1 MHFFFTTSQMRLS
14 SRTLVFRFL
23 LLQTFITTCH
33 ISATFQK
40 SVAGP
45 LGQLNVL
52 WCRACKIY
60 TFQHFGQCTGRSS
73 KRKNWRGIGPI
84 WVGLEHFT
92 LKDSSPLHWLQLWHQ
107 LSNRWSDFATGWQL
121 KGGITVRLSN
131 LQNAYLGQITCL
143 FCFWKIKP
151 WCMCFSSSKLTP
163 HLFYSC
169 NFGLW
174 GWEKIKCIRCL
185 FLEASLGLEVHF
197 LENVETFISK
207 SCWQWS
213 FHCSMPDF

>member
-23 LLQTFITTCH
+23 LLQTLITTCH

-40 SVAGP
+40 SIAGP

-52 WCRACKIY
+52 WCCACKIY

-107 LSNRWSDFATGWQL
+107 LSNCLSDLATGWQL
-121 KGGITVRLSN
+121 KRGITVRLSN

-163 HLFYSC
+163 PS
-169 NFGLW
+169 
-174 GWEKIKCIRCL
+174 
-185 FLEASLGLEVHF
+185 FLYLQFWPLGLR
-197 LENVETFISK
+197 ENKMHRVPLS
-207 SCWQWS
+207 WG
-213 FHCSMPDF
+213 